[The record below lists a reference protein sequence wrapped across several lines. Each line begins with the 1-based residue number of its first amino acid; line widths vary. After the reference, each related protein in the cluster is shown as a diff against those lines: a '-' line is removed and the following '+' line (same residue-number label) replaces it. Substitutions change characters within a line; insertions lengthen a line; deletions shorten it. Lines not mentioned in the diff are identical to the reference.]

1 MPENTPDKYQQ
12 FASLHTAA
20 AGFIIPNPWDAG
32 SAKFLEGQG
41 FKALA
46 TTSSAA
52 SFALGYLDGQA
63 SRDLLLLNAQQIAA
77 AVNLPVSADLM
88 NGFGDA
94 PETVAETI
102 TLAAEA
108 GLAGG
113 SIEDTSGNANSPIYD
128 KGLAKERIAAAIAA
142 AQALGRP
149 FTLTARCDGLIEGV
163 CDLKEAIERIQ
174 LYQEAGADVLYIPGL
189 ASIDEVQTVLKAID
203 KPLNILGGIGALT
216 NAQELLAV
224 GVQRISVGG
233 ALHGWAMSSF
243 VDRTASLQAGNLDFT
258 ASKPNIKAFKSF
270 IG

>member
-12 FASLHTAA
+12 FAALHTAA
-20 AGFIIPNPWDAG
+20 EGFIIPNPWDAG
-32 SAKFLEGQG
+32 TARFLEGQG

-94 PETVAETI
+94 PEAVAETI
-102 TLAAEA
+102 TLATEA

-113 SIEDTSGNANSPIYD
+113 SIEDTTGNANTPIYD
-128 KGLAKERIAAAIAA
+128 KALAKERIAAAVAA
-142 AQALGRP
+142 ARALGRP

-189 ASIDEVQTVLKAID
+189 DSIEQVRTVQAAVD
-203 KPLNILGGIGALT
+203 RPLNVLGGIGALT
-216 NAQELLAV
+216 NAQALLNI

-243 VDRTASLQAGNLDFT
+243 VDRTASLQAGNLDF
-258 ASKPNIKAFKSF
+258 APSKPNVKAFKSYL
-270 IG
+270 G